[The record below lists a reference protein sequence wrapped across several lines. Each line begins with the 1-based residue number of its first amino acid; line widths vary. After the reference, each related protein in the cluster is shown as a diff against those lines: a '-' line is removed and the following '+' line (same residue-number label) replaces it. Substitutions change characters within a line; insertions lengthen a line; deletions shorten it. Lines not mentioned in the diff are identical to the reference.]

1 MQSPRPAREKST
13 DARGAPDLRS
23 DVQDGADEEA
33 WNLMNRRRAELIFKK
48 NRGQLNDTERSELE
62 ELQAFSRSRMQR
74 EFPAPTLI
82 DERLKRIEEHLR
94 GDGVENS

>member
-1 MQSPRPAREKST
+1 
-13 DARGAPDLRS
+13 
-23 DVQDGADEEA
+23 
-33 WNLMNRRRAELIFKK
+33 MNRRRAELIFKK
-48 NRGQLNDTERSELE
+48 NRGQLNDAECSELE
-62 ELQAFSRSRMQR
+62 RLQAFSRSRMQR